1 MINLPNFDDS
11 FDYENNFYL
20 SCESSR
26 IAKMLAHFKFLE
38 MTVETEG
45 EIVECGVFKGA
56 SFSRFAM
63 YRKILNIE
71 HKKLIGFDTF
81 GSFPETDYEQDKE
94 MRMKFLKDA
103 GEKSISRE
111 QLKMVLENKECH
123 FNIDLV
129 KGDIVETVPDF
140 VKKNPNLKISLLNL
154 DVDIFEPTVTILEH
168 LFERISEGGL
178 LLLDDFNSFPG
189 ETKAVNEYFSENK
202 FTIQNPIF
210 PNTPYFI
217 QKNSTT

>member
-1 MINLPNFDDS
+1 
-11 FDYENNFYL
+11 
-20 SCESSR
+20 
-26 IAKMLAHFKFLE
+26 
-38 MTVETEG
+38 
-45 EIVECGVFKGA
+45 
-56 SFSRFAM
+56 
-63 YRKILNIE
+63 
-71 HKKLIGFDTF
+71 
-81 GSFPETDYEQDKE
+81 
-94 MRMKFLKDA
+94 MKFLKDA

>member
-1 MINLPNFDDS
+1 
-11 FDYENNFYL
+11 
-20 SCESSR
+20 
-26 IAKMLAHFKFLE
+26 
-38 MTVETEG
+38 
-45 EIVECGVFKGA
+45 
-56 SFSRFAM
+56 
-63 YRKILNIE
+63 
-71 HKKLIGFDTF
+71 
-81 GSFPETDYEQDKE
+81 
-94 MRMKFLKDA
+94 MRMKFLEDA

-111 QLKMVLENKECH
+111 QLKKVLENKECH

-129 KGDIVETVPDF
+129 KGDIVKTVPDF

-154 DVDIFEPTVTILEH
+154 DVDTFEPTVTILEH

-189 ETKAVNEYFSENK
+189 ETKAVNEYFSEKK

-217 QKNSTT
+217 QKSSTP

>member
-1 MINLPNFDDS
+1 
-11 FDYENNFYL
+11 
-20 SCESSR
+20 
-26 IAKMLAHFKFLE
+26 
-38 MTVETEG
+38 
-45 EIVECGVFKGA
+45 
-56 SFSRFAM
+56 
-63 YRKILNIE
+63 
-71 HKKLIGFDTF
+71 
-81 GSFPETDYEQDKE
+81 

-111 QLKMVLENKECH
+111 QLKKVLENKECH

-129 KGDIVETVPDF
+129 KGDIVKTVPDF

-154 DVDIFEPTVTILEH
+154 DVDTFEPTVTILEH

-189 ETKAVNEYFSENK
+189 ETKAVNEYFSEKK

-217 QKNSTT
+217 QKSSTP

>member
-1 MINLPNFDDS
+1 
-11 FDYENNFYL
+11 
-20 SCESSR
+20 
-26 IAKMLAHFKFLE
+26 
-38 MTVETEG
+38 
-45 EIVECGVFKGA
+45 
-56 SFSRFAM
+56 
-63 YRKILNIE
+63 
-71 HKKLIGFDTF
+71 
-81 GSFPETDYEQDKE
+81 

>member
-71 HKKLIGFDTF
+71 
-81 GSFPETDYEQDKE
+81 SYS
-94 MRMKFLKDA
+94 A
-103 GEKSISRE
+103 
-111 QLKMVLENKECH
+111 
-123 FNIDLV
+123 
-129 KGDIVETVPDF
+129 
-140 VKKNPNLKISLLNL
+140 
-154 DVDIFEPTVTILEH
+154 
-168 LFERISEGGL
+168 
-178 LLLDDFNSFPG
+178 
-189 ETKAVNEYFSENK
+189 SENVAKINRIRYFWK
-202 FTIQNPIF
+202 F
-210 PNTPYFI
+210 
-217 QKNSTT
+217 S